1 MSEDLL
7 SVYRAAEDCPGRLAV
22 RDRGTDI
29 TFARL
34 AELVRENG
42 RRFGAEKPACLPLR
56 ASGTLPVLLDIY
68 WALAEHVPIIL
79 LHPGLTEPEVQ
90 KLKESFEAGGGAVP
104 EGIAAV
110 LFTSGTSGRP
120 KAAMISRRA
129 LLASAR
135 SSAENIALG
144 EGDVWQ
150 LSISPARIGGFSIL
164 TRSLIARSAVSLAG
178 KFSAEDFP
186 RRIEEDRVT
195 LTSIV
200 PTMLSLILDKHPEW
214 QPPEF
219 FRALLLG
226 GSAASDKLKRRASA
240 NRIPVIIT
248 YGMTET
254 ASNVVTT
261 RYADRFEPTVG
272 CGKPNAGVGLRIAG
286 GQIEVRGPMRM
297 EGYLGRAPLAC
308 DEWFA
313 TGDIG
318 FVDAE
323 GFVHVQARRCDV
335 ILTGG
340 ENVYPVE
347 VEQTLEQISGIKSAL
362 VVGAADETWGAVV
375 TAFLVAE
382 DKPLDDASLI
392 AEIRRVLAPYKSPR
406 RIAWVESL
414 PQNAAGKPDRTAA
427 ALAGVDFRPLHYR
440 GTAQGGAV

>member
-1 MSEDLL
+1 ML
-7 SVYRAAEDCPGRLAV
+7 SR
-22 RDRGTDI
+22 
-29 TFARL
+29 
-34 AELVRENG
+34 
-42 RRFGAEKPACLPLR
+42 
-56 ASGTLPVLLDIY
+56 S
-68 WALAEHVPIIL
+68 
-79 LHPGLTEPEVQ
+79 
-90 KLKESFEAGGGAVP
+90 
-104 EGIAAV
+104 
-110 LFTSGTSGRP
+110 
-120 KAAMISRRA
+120 A

-135 SSAENIALG
+135 SSAENIPLG

-164 TRSLIARSAVSLAG
+164 TRSLIAGSAVSLAG
-178 KFSAEDFP
+178 KFSAEEFP

-200 PTMLSLILDKHPEW
+200 PTMLALILDKHPDW

-261 RYADRFEPTVG
+261 RYADRFAPTVG
-272 CGKPNAGVGLRIAG
+272 CGRPNACVDLRIAG
-286 GQIEVRGPMRM
+286 NQIEVRGPMRM
-297 EGYLGRAPLAC
+297 NGYLGRAPLSPQ
-308 DEWFA
+308 EWFA

-318 FVDAE
+318 YVDAE
-323 GFVHVQARRCDV
+323 GFVHVQSRRCDV

-382 DKPLDDASLI
+382 DKPLDDETLVAQV
-392 AEIRRVLAPYKSPR
+392 RRVLAPYKSPR

-440 GTAQGGAV
+440 SAH